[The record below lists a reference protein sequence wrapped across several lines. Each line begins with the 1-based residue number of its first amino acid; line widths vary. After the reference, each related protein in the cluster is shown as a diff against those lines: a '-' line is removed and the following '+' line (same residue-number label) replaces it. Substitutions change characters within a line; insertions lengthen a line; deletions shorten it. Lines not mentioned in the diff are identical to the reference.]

1 MRDDFLA
8 EDYRFTA
15 DLLRKYA
22 FGTGQDT
29 ALFRAVC
36 SNNLNIILAALAH
49 GETIARQDAENQQ
62 QLREARRTTQGTD
75 A

>member
-1 MRDDFLA
+1 MSLDFLA
-8 EDYRFTA
+8 EDYKYTG

-22 FGTGQDT
+22 FGTGQDP

-49 GETIARQDAENQQ
+49 AEAVAP
-62 QLREARRTTQGTD
+62 REAPEEEP
-75 A
+75 